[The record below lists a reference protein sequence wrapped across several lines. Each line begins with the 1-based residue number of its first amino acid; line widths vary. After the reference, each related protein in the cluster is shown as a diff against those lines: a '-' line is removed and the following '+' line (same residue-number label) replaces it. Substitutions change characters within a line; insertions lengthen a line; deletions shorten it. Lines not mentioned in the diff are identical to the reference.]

1 MKVYRSK
8 KQEQIILQ
16 TYDELL
22 ELWGCEYVERDIAT
36 DFGTTHVIEAGL
48 DGAPPLVLFHGVGDD
63 AALMWIFN
71 AAELGR
77 HFKLYAVDTLG
88 GPGKSVPN
96 QNYNESFDDIAWI
109 DQIFAGLKLER
120 AFVAGVSNGGFLSQY
135 YTLKRSD
142 KVIKAV
148 SISSTV
154 AAAAANE
161 TVDPKNA
168 KKAKAAAMKNMMKI
182 FLPEALFPTDKN
194 VCKLIKKMCG
204 KNYNVFTDNPVI
216 MAHYKGLL
224 RGFNTAAMRY
234 HKVVAFTSQEVDSVR
249 DKIFYLVGEDDPFEK
264 LGGKER
270 LLENRMNATF
280 YPEAGHGLNHELSSQ
295 INEKIVEVLLGNRL

>member
-1 MKVYRSK
+1 MKVYRNK
-8 KQEQIILQ
+8 KQEEIIRQ
-16 TYDELL
+16 TYDQLL
-22 ELWGCEYVERDIAT
+22 KLWGCELQERDVQT
-36 DFGTTHVIEAGL
+36 NFGITHVIEAGQ

-63 AALMWIFN
+63 SALMWIFN
-71 AAELGR
+71 AAELSK
-77 HFKLYAVDTLG
+77 HFKIYAIDTIG

-96 QNYNESFDDIAWI
+96 KNYNENFDDIAWI
-109 DQIFAGLKLER
+109 DQIFDGLKLDR

-135 YTLKRSD
+135 YTLKRPD
-142 KVIKAV
+142 KVIKAI

-161 TVDPKNA
+161 SVDPKNA

-194 VCKLIKKMCG
+194 VCNLIKKMCG
-204 KNYNVFTDNPVI
+204 KNYNVFTENPTI

-224 RGFNTAAMRY
+224 RGFNNMAMKY

-249 DKIFYLVGEDDPFEK
+249 DKIIYLVGEDDPFEK

-270 LLENRMNATF
+270 LIENHMNATF
-280 YPEAGHGLNHELSSQ
+280 YPYAGHGLNHELSSQ
-295 INEKIVEVLLGNRL
+295 INEKIVEVLSHA

>member
-1 MKVYRSK
+1 MKVYRNK
-8 KQEQIILQ
+8 KQEEIIRQ
-16 TYDELL
+16 TYDQLLKHWGCELL
-22 ELWGCEYVERDIAT
+22 ERDVQT
-36 DFGTTHVIEAGL
+36 NFGITHVIEAGQ
-48 DGAPPLVLFHGVGDD
+48 DDAPPLVLFHGVGDD
-63 AALMWIFN
+63 SALMWIFN
-71 AAELGR
+71 AAELSK
-77 HFKLYAVDTLG
+77 HFKIYAIDTIG

-96 QNYNESFDDIAWI
+96 KNYNENFDDIAWI
-109 DQIFAGLKLER
+109 DQIFDGLKLDR

-135 YTLKRSD
+135 YTLKRPD
-142 KVIKAV
+142 KVIKAI

-161 TVDPKNA
+161 SVDPKNA

-194 VCKLIKKMCG
+194 VCNLIKKMCG
-204 KNYNVFTDNPVI
+204 KNYTVFTENPTI

-224 RGFNTAAMRY
+224 RGFNNMAMKY

-249 DKIFYLVGEDDPFEK
+249 DKIIYLVGEDDPFEK

-270 LLENRMNATF
+270 LIENHMNATF
-280 YPEAGHGLNHELSSQ
+280 YPDAGHGLNHELSSQ
-295 INEKIVEVLLGNRL
+295 INEKIVEVLSHA

>member
-1 MKVYRSK
+1 MKVYRNK
-8 KQEQIILQ
+8 KQEEIIRQ
-16 TYDELL
+16 TYDQLLKFWGCELL
-22 ELWGCEYVERDIAT
+22 ERDVQT
-36 DFGTTHVIEAGL
+36 NFGITHVIEAGQ

-63 AALMWIFN
+63 SALMWIFN
-71 AAELGR
+71 AAELSK
-77 HFKLYAVDTLG
+77 HFKIYAIDTIG

-96 QNYNESFDDIAWI
+96 KNYNENFDDIAWI
-109 DQIFAGLKLER
+109 DQIFDGLKLDR

-135 YTLKRSD
+135 YTLKRPD
-142 KVIKAV
+142 KVIKAI

-161 TVDPKNA
+161 SVDPKNA

-194 VCKLIKKMCG
+194 VCNLIKKMCG
-204 KNYNVFTDNPVI
+204 KNYTVFTENPTI

-224 RGFNTAAMRY
+224 RGFNNMAMKY

-249 DKIFYLVGEDDPFEK
+249 DKIIYLVGEDDPFEK

-270 LLENRMNATF
+270 LIENHMNATF
-280 YPEAGHGLNHELSSQ
+280 YPDAGHGLNHELSSQ
-295 INEKIVEVLLGNRL
+295 INEKIVEVLSHA

>member
-1 MKVYRSK
+1 MKVYRNK
-8 KQEQIILQ
+8 KQEEIIRQ
-16 TYDELL
+16 TYDQLL
-22 ELWGCEYVERDIAT
+22 KLWGCELLERDVQT
-36 DFGTTHVIEAGL
+36 NFGITHVIEAGQ

-63 AALMWIFN
+63 SALMWIFN
-71 AAELGR
+71 AAELSK
-77 HFKLYAVDTLG
+77 HFKIYAIDTIG

-96 QNYNESFDDIAWI
+96 KNYNENFDDIAWI
-109 DQIFAGLKLER
+109 DQIFDGLKLDR

-135 YTLKRSD
+135 YTLKRPD
-142 KVIKAV
+142 KVIKAI

-161 TVDPKNA
+161 SVDPKNA

-194 VCKLIKKMCG
+194 VCNLIKKICG
-204 KNYNVFTDNPVI
+204 KNYTVFTENPTI
-216 MAHYKGLL
+216 MVHYKGLL
-224 RGFNTAAMRY
+224 RGFNNMAMKY

-249 DKIFYLVGEDDPFEK
+249 DKIIYLVGEDDPFEK

-270 LLENRMNATF
+270 ILENRMNVTF
-280 YPEAGHGLNHELSSQ
+280 YPDAGHGLNHELSSQ
-295 INEKIVEVLLGNRL
+295 INEKIVEVLSHT

>member
-1 MKVYRSK
+1 MKVYRNK
-8 KQEQIILQ
+8 KQEEIIRQ
-16 TYDELL
+16 TYDQLL
-22 ELWGCEYVERDIAT
+22 KLWGCQILERDVQT
-36 DFGTTHVIEAGL
+36 NFGITHVIEAGQ

-63 AALMWIFN
+63 SALMWIFN
-71 AAELGR
+71 AAELSK
-77 HFKLYAVDTLG
+77 HFKIYAIDTIG

-96 QNYNESFDDIAWI
+96 KNYNENFDDIAWI
-109 DQIFAGLKLER
+109 DQIFDGLKLDR

-135 YTLKRSD
+135 YTLKRPD
-142 KVIKAV
+142 KVIKAI

-161 TVDPKNA
+161 SVDPKNA

-194 VCKLIKKMCG
+194 VCNLIKKMCG
-204 KNYNVFTDNPVI
+204 KNYTVFTENPTI

-224 RGFNTAAMRY
+224 RGFNTVAMRY
-234 HKVVAFTSQEVDSVR
+234 HKVVAFTSAEVDTIR
-249 DKIFYLVGEDDPFEK
+249 DKLIFLVGEDDPFEK

-270 LLENRMNATF
+270 LIENHMNATF
-280 YPEAGHGLNHELSSQ
+280 YPDAGHGLNHELSSQ
-295 INEKIVEVLLGNRL
+295 INEKIVEVLSHA